1 MNKFARVL
9 VSAGAALSAL
19 SARAADATSAVDVSG
34 VVATIQAQ
42 ASPIALIGGAVL
54 VIIVGVMAFKWVRS
68 ALR

>member
-9 VSAGAALSAL
+9 VPAGAALAAL
-19 SARAADATSAVDVSG
+19 GARADTTSAVDVSG

-54 VIIVGVMAFKWVRS
+54 VIVVGVMAFKWVRS

>member
-9 VSAGAALSAL
+9 VPASAALTAL
-19 SARAADATSAVDVSG
+19 AARAADAVDVSG